1 MPRQTPPHKT
11 VLMRRGQAG
20 FTLVEVL
27 LALLMFGIISAVIFT
42 TFSAVVDGVEQGQ
55 ESGEFY
61 RVGRVALQRMAQ
73 EVSSAFLFKMP
84 VDDPLATQGE
94 LIGLEGKDDEV
105 DGEPHDNLDFVAIPY
120 RRFNPEV
127 PTDELCDIA
136 YYIEKNDEGV
146 SALFREEDCL
156 VDEDRREGGTKLEL
170 ADAAIALDITYF
182 DATESYDQWPPDE
195 REELSLPCR
204 VRLALTFQR
213 PPHEPRSFVTTV
225 ALPMS
230 ENCQEAEER

>member
-1 MPRQTPPHKT
+1 MPQPAPHHKKS
-11 VLMRRGQAG
+11 LLQRGQCG

-73 EVSSAFLFKMP
+73 EVSSAVLFYIAS
-84 VDDPLATQGE
+84 DDPLAPQGNPV
-94 LIGLEGKDDEV
+94 GLQGKDEES
-105 DGEPHDNLDFVAIPY
+105 DGQPHDSLDFVTIPY

-127 PTDELCDIA
+127 PTHELCDIA
-136 YYIEKNDEGV
+136 YYIEKNEEGT
-146 SALFREEDCL
+146 SALFREEDCH
-156 VDEDRREGGTKLEL
+156 VDENRRDGGAKLEW
-170 ADAAIALDITYF
+170 ADGAVGLDVTYF
-182 DATESYDQWPPDE
+182 DATEVYDEWPPDRGDE
-195 REELSLPCR
+195 PGLPCR

-213 PPHEPRSFVTTV
+213 PPKEARSFVTTV
-225 ALPMS
+225 TLPMS
-230 ENCQEAEER
+230 EKCQEAEER